1 MNSQRDRLSAEEGKD
16 MNKPFATVEDIQRLY
31 RPLSAAEQERADAL
45 LPLVSDEIRVL
56 GRNYGKDIDAR
67 IKVDS
72 AYESVVKI
80 VTCDVTFR
88 ILRQN
93 TEGDAMSQ
101 ESQSALGYSWSGTFA
116 VAGGGI
122 ANSILNNDLKK
133 LGLLKQKMGSEFIW
147 QGYQESV

>member
-1 MNSQRDRLSAEEGKD
+1 
-16 MNKPFATVEDIQRLY
+16 MNKPFATVEDVQRLY
-31 RPLSAAEQERADAL
+31 RPLSAAEQDRADAL

-101 ESQSALGYSWSGTFA
+101 ESQSALGYSWSGAFA